1 MEKFKKIIGVGIMLL
16 CMHTSYSQSRLGY
29 SQSEIYE
36 EFKGDKGFVSGY
48 PQERWL
54 SVEVSTALVFFTFNE
69 NNVCDVAIISPYTTS
84 DLNYY
89 INRYNAE
96 YKKTS
101 EGHWVIVA
109 EGYNI
114 YISLQQTEDGVYFFN
129 WTF

>member
-1 MEKFKKIIGVGIMLL
+1 MKTLFILAALFCLNTG
-16 CMHTSYSQSRLGY
+16 YSQSRLGY
-29 SQSEIYE
+29 SLTEIQQ
-36 EFKGDKGFVSGY
+36 EFKGETSLITGF
-48 PQERWL
+48 PQEHWL
-54 SVEVSTALVFFTFNE
+54 SLDMSTALVFYTFDDK
-69 NNVCDVAIISPYTTS
+69 NVCDGTIISPYTTS

>member
-1 MEKFKKIIGVGIMLL
+1 MKVIFLL
-16 CMHTSYSQSRLGY
+16 AALFCLNTSYTQSRLGY

-36 EFKGDKGFVSGY
+36 EFKGDKGFISGY

-54 SVEVSTALVFFTFNE
+54 SVEVSTALVFFTFDE
-69 NNVCDVAIISPYTTS
+69 NNVCDVTIISPYTTS